1 MKLINRMKKI
11 ALLLMCSLCMVSCKS
26 KDGYFRMPE
35 LEFISDASFFRAV
48 GTAEDA
54 SIQTAK
60 SKAVHLAKLEIAKS
74 MGSVM
79 EATVKSYIGVMNDG
93 ENRTAF
99 EQISRETV
107 KQSLVEVI
115 IKDAIYK
122 REKNGNYSCRA
133 FVEMPSQTV
142 SGAFSSLSSDNVNL
156 DKEIFNREYNKALT
170 SINKQP

>member
-1 MKLINRMKKI
+1 MI
-11 ALLLMCSLCMVSCKS
+11 SCKS

-35 LEFISDASFFRAV
+35 LEFKSDAYFFRAV

-60 SKAVHLAKLEIAKS
+60 SKAVHLAKLEIAKG

-79 EATVKSYIGVMNDG
+79 EATVKSYLGVMNDG

-107 KQSLVEVI
+107 KQALVEVI
-115 IKDAIYK
+115 IKDVVYK
-122 REKNGNYSCRA
+122 QEKNGSYSCRA
-133 FVEMPSQTV
+133 FVEMPAQTV
-142 SGAFSSLSSDNVNL
+142 SGTFSSLGSNSVKL
-156 DKEIFNREYNKALT
+156 DKEAFGREYNKALT
-170 SINKQP
+170 AINK